1 MKMAKVIE
9 AYAVVKKHEGGEG
22 LVIGIFTDKKSADEY
37 IDELIG
43 IARCWRNLLVDENVT
58 YEIYKAKVEFVDIV
72 ERTSVFAG
80 GENGV

>member
-1 MKMAKVIE
+1 MAKVIE

-22 LVIGIFTDKKSADEY
+22 LVIGIFTDRKSADEY
-37 IDELIG
+37 VDELIG
-43 IARCWRNLLVDENVT
+43 NENVT